1 MAWWNVRSRGFAR
14 HLRCHVGFHEYMHK
28 KRASRNIRLTL
39 FLLWSYKFEMIM
51 IRPSSIMWCNMVSA
65 AEVVELFHIRWPGHL
80 RTFKLGPKMSSHVIL
95 AQRGKSPP
103 PAGPLS
109 DDVTWLWCFFH
120 VNYLV
125 KCQKCHHVILTQ
137 VSAWYDCLWSI
148 LFFSGIVRYS
158 KACVCGWVGGGA

>member
-1 MAWWNVRSRGFAR
+1 
-14 HLRCHVGFHEYMHK
+14 
-28 KRASRNIRLTL
+28 
-39 FLLWSYKFEMIM
+39 M

-65 AEVVELFHIRWPGHL
+65 AEVVELFHIRWRGHL

-148 LFFSGIVRYS
+148 LIFSGIVRYS
-158 KACVCGWVGGGA
+158 KACVCGWAEGGGGITCDHCGVRELTDFGNLSTVNQKPVTFVIGTNNMPHEGEYITSYNCY